1 VAKITGDMMRK
12 LILLGAL
19 VTLTA
24 CGGGRVSGDV
34 GKACVA
40 ADRRAA
46 STRLCSCVQQAA
58 NQTLNASDQRRAAT
72 FFEEPHLAQETR
84 QSDNSGSERFWQRYK
99 KFSAT
104 AKRMCG

>member
-1 VAKITGDMMRK
+1 MRK
-12 LILLGAL
+12 LIVLGAL
-19 VTLTA
+19 VALTA

-40 ADRRAA
+40 ADRKSA
-46 STRLCSCVQQAA
+46 SNQLCSCVQQAA

-72 FFEEPHLAQETR
+72 FFEDPHLAQETR
-84 QSDNSGSERFWQRYK
+84 QSDNASSERFWQRYK
-99 KFSAT
+99 AFSAT